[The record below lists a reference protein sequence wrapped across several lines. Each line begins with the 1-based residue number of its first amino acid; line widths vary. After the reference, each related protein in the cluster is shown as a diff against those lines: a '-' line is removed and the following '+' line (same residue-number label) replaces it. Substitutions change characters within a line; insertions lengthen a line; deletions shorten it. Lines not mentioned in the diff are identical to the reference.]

1 MSAFAIERHPVTNA
15 QFETFVADT
24 GYVTTAERVPDPRR
38 YPGADSAALV
48 PGGLVF
54 TPTAG
59 PVPLE
64 PVEPLVAMGVWC
76 DVAFTT
82 RPWKL
87 SGRQGRSSVVMV
99 AYNDALAYA
108 QWAGRRLPT
117 EAKFEY
123 AARGGVPNSTYARG
137 AEVRPDG
144 RLMANTWQARFPY
157 LNTGADGWIGTS
169 PVGAFPVNNWGL
181 ADMIGNVREWT
192 STYYAVGD
200 DRARADELSLQD
212 GARRG
217 DAAVAPT
224 TCCAA
229 TTGLALSVANSTE
242 STVARR
248 SAAPEDVL
256 PRRVLKGGP
265 HLCASEYCLR
275 YRPAT
280 RSPQSI
286 ESATTHVG
294 FRCAATVAA

>member
-1 MSAFAIERHPVTNA
+1 
-15 QFETFVADT
+15 
-24 GYVTTAERVPDPRR
+24 
-38 YPGADSAALV
+38 
-48 PGGLVF
+48 
-54 TPTAG
+54 
-59 PVPLE
+59 
-64 PVEPLVAMGVWC
+64 MGVWC

-123 AARGGVPNSTYARG
+123 AARGGVPNSTYAWG

-157 LNTGADGWIGTS
+157 LNTGADGWIGIS

-200 DRARADELSLQD
+200 DRPRVDELSLQD

-229 TTGLALSVANSTE
+229 TAGLALSVANSTE

-248 SAAPEDVL
+248 SAAPGEVL

-265 HLCASEYCLR
+265 HLCAPEYCLR
-275 YRPAT
+275 YRPAA